1 MAKNKN
7 KQPTMEASNK
17 TDEGLEIE
25 KTDVVLSEVKVKPS
39 KEDKEKL
46 KKDKKNNKSKAKKA
60 KADKPKRNFF
70 KSTFSELKKVSWP
83 TFKQACLK
91 TGAVLAIVFVFM
103 LVVLGLDW
111 VIAKLI
117 ALILVES

>member
-1 MAKNKN
+1 MAKKNKN
-7 KQPTMEASNK
+7 KQPTVGTSKK
-17 TDEGLEIE
+17 TAENSEIE
-25 KTDVVLSEVKVKPS
+25 KSDVVLSEVKVKPS

-46 KKDKKNNKSKAKKA
+46 KKDKKNNKAKAKKA
-60 KADKPKRNFF
+60 KNDKPKRNFF

-83 TFKQACLK
+83 TFKQTCAK

-117 ALILVES
+117 SLILV

>member
-1 MAKNKN
+1 MAKNNKN
-7 KQPTMEASNK
+7 KKPTAKASNNA
-17 TDEGLEIE
+17 TEIE
-25 KTDVVLSEVKVKPS
+25 KSDVVLSEVKVKET

-46 KKDKKNNKSKAKKA
+46 KKDKKNNKVKAKKA
-60 KADKPKRNFF
+60 KSDKPKRNFF

-83 TFKQACLK
+83 TFKQTCAK
-91 TGAVLAIVFVFM
+91 TGAVLVIVFVFM

-117 ALILVES
+117 SLILV